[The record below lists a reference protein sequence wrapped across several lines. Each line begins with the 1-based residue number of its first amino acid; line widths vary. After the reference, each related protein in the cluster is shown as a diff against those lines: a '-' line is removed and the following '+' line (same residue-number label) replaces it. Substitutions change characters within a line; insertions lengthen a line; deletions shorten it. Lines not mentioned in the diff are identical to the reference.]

1 LDSKSHHVERQTI
14 PKRAENMQNQNKP
27 TGVLVASVLLAL
39 MGLVTI
45 FVDICVVAMVIF
57 SFGFMGSFAE
67 KATESM
73 AKIQEQ
79 KISQVSTQDSLQ
91 DSSKQAT
98 PKDTLKA
105 TPEEIRQMGKLG
117 SFFFKGFSLLVIPFG
132 ILFSVI
138 GALDFVA
145 AWGIFKLKA
154 WARVLGTVMAVLH
167 LIAFPIGTVIGLAII
182 CLLWIGK
189 SVKVAFSE

>member
-1 LDSKSHHVERQTI
+1 
-14 PKRAENMQNQNKP
+14 MQNQNKP
-27 TGVLVASVLLAL
+27 AGVLIASILLGVV
-39 MGLVTI
+39 GLVTI

-57 SFGFMGSFAE
+57 SFGFMGSVAE

-73 AKIQEQ
+73 ANVQEQ
-79 KISQVSTQDSLQ
+79 KISQVSTQSSLQ

-98 PKDTLKA
+98 PKDTLKT

-132 ILFSVI
+132 ILFFVI
-138 GALDFVA
+138 GVLDLIA

-154 WARVLGTVMAVLH
+154 WARVLGTVMAALH
-167 LIAFPIGTVIGLAII
+167 LIGFPIGTVIGLAII
-182 CLLWIGK
+182 CLLWIGE
-189 SVKVAFSE
+189 SVKAVFSK